1 MGAVMVDSAES
12 RIPDGIGD
20 RHAQDQGGFARHA
33 NPLSILILGGMVVA
47 AFLGAF
53 GGGQARPLS
62 ISTPTARVE
71 VTTPRT
77 LRNGEFFETR
87 IGVTAKNDIADLVIA
102 VPPKLWRD
110 MTINTMIP
118 AASEETFKAGA
129 YRFSYGPLKRGES
142 LTMKIDG
149 QINPPLTLGTKGEV
163 AVLDGETP
171 IGALPFTIR
180 VLP

>member
-1 MGAVMVDSAES
+1 MVDSAES

-62 ISTPTARVE
+62 ISTPAAIVE
-71 VTTPRT
+71 VITPRT

-87 IGVTAKNDIADLVIA
+87 IGVTAQADIADLVIA
-102 VPPKLWRD
+102 VPPGLWRD

-118 AASEETFKAGA
+118 AASEETFKQDS
-129 YRFSYGPLKRGES
+129 YRFSYGPLKKGET
-142 LTMKIDG
+142 LQMKVDG
-149 QINPPLTLGTKGEV
+149 QINPPLFAGTQGEI
-163 AVLDGETP
+163 AVLDGERP
-171 IGALPFTIR
+171 IGAIPFAID

>member
-1 MGAVMVDSAES
+1 MVDSAES

-62 ISTPTARVE
+62 VSTPTARVE

-118 AASEETFKAGA
+118 APSEESFKQGS
-129 YRFSYGPLKRGES
+129 YRFSYGPLKKGDRVQ
-142 LTMKIDG
+142 MKVDG
-149 QINPPLTLGTKGEV
+149 QINPPLFAGTEGEI
-163 AVLDGETP
+163 AVLDGERR
-171 IGALPFTIR
+171 IGAIPFAIR